1 MYKRQ
6 AQFVRDF
13 LSGYDLKK
21 VASTFRSIRDRLETA
36 DPTER
41 FMLLV
46 EACTVIG
53 SMNRALKRDLSLVA
67 WHANSVGPKHLLEF
81 LARFIPDVLLLSETH
96 LTRANRFRLPN

>member
-1 MYKRQ
+1 MCIRDRASTTNRSAVKPGRSYAASVSRQ
-6 AQFVRDF
+6 TAQSVISDDAQFVRDF

-46 EACTVIG
+46 EACEVIG
-53 SMNRALKRDLSLVA
+53 
-67 WHANSVGPKHLLEF
+67 LL
-81 LARFIPDVLLLSETH
+81 
-96 LTRANRFRLPN
+96 